1 MDELSST
8 HEEADTRMLL
18 HAMKAD
24 ETFQR
29 NGVSGHTVVQATD
42 TDVMVLLIHYYIKM
56 KSTSEIWMRIG
67 HINSTLDKRR
77 YIPIHSISAELGK
90 TFCQILPA
98 VHCITGC
105 DSVSSFFGIGKKKV
119 MKVIENKGA
128 DYYADIA
135 ALGVGDI
142 VASLKAAEKLVINLY
157 EPKAHGQTNLR
168 NLRLKF
174 VQVKQQSLAKIP
186 PSEPSFLQ
194 HVLRAIWQTQVWV
207 SSHIAKPNI
216 VSPIGRGWE
225 LDDDSGC
232 IVPTYFIGQLLQ
244 K

>member
-1 MDELSST
+1 MT
-8 HEEADTRMLL
+8 
-18 HAMKAD
+18 
-24 ETFQR
+24 
-29 NGVSGHTVVQATD
+29 
-42 TDVMVLLIHYYIKM
+42 
-56 KSTSEIWMRIG
+56 
-67 HINSTLDKRR
+67 
-77 YIPIHSISAELGK
+77 
-90 TFCQILPA
+90 C
-98 VHCITGC
+98 C
-105 DSVSSFFGIGKKKV
+105 SVSSFFGIGKKKV

-174 VQVKQQSLAKIP
+174 AQIKQQSLAKIP

-216 VSPIGRGWE
+216 VSPIGRG
-225 LDDDSGC
+225 
-232 IVPTYFIGQLLQ
+232 PN
-244 K
+244 